1 MNVKCQEHCLE
12 ASRWPIYHNSD
23 NLHND
28 NGIIRGIVILIISNK
43 PHMFYSFQ
51 SGYSDVI
58 IICNNDIKER
68 RKVTLEFGLKV

>member
-1 MNVKCQEHCLE
+1 
-12 ASRWPIYHNSD
+12 
-23 NLHND
+23 
-28 NGIIRGIVILIISNK
+28 
-43 PHMFYSFQ
+43 MFYSFQ